1 MTGLVVLEK
10 MGMLVLLMAVGFA
23 AAKANW
29 VGDGFNQA
37 TSRLVANVFL
47 PASILSS
54 VIGVAPLFSGKE
66 LAVVIAGTFVLFGL
80 CAAGG
85 LVVSKVVPM
94 PKQDQLVAWLSIFFM
109 NNVFVGFP
117 VVQAIFGEEALFCAS
132 LTNIPFNI
140 LLFSIGVSR
149 LRAGQGQGRV
159 TIREVFSPGL
169 IATLVAVVVF
179 PVPSLLGDTIK
190 SLANGTVPLS
200 MIIIGVSLSH
210 VPILDAFK
218 DWKAYLV
225 SLGRLVLC
233 PILTY
238 FVLGL
243 FLEGTT
249 LGVMV
254 AVAACPSAAM
264 ITILSLRYGI
274 DDTFASRVNFLSTI
288 LCAVTL
294 PIMTYFLL

>member
-1 MTGLVVLEK
+1 MNDESMVKSICMDADDIERAVTRMAHQILEANKGADNIALVGIVTRGDLLAK
-10 MGMLVLLMAVGFA
+10 MLVHKIEEIEGVKVPLGKLDISFYRDDFMR
-23 AAKANW
+23 N
-29 VGDGFNQA
+29 
-37 TSRLVANVFL
+37 
-47 PASILSS
+47 
-54 VIGVAPLFSGKE
+54 VAP
-66 LAVVIAGTFVLFGL
+66 VLHG
-80 CAAGG
+80 
-85 LVVSKVVPM
+85 
-94 PKQDQLVAWLSIFFM
+94 
-109 NNVFVGFP
+109 
-117 VVQAIFGEEALFCAS
+117 
-132 LTNIPFNI
+132 TNIPFNI

-179 PVPSLLGDTIK
+179 LFQIPVPSLLGDTIK

-254 AVAACPSAAM
+254 AIAACPSAAM

>member
-54 VIGVAPLFSGKE
+54 VIGVAPLF
-66 LAVVIAGTFVLFGL
+66 
-80 CAAGG
+80 
-85 LVVSKVVPM
+85 SKVVPM

-179 PVPSLLGDTIK
+179 LFQIPVPSLLGDTIK

-254 AVAACPSAAM
+254 AIAACPSAAM

>member
-85 LVVSKVVPM
+85 LVVSKLVPM

-132 LTNIPFNI
+132 LTNT
-140 LLFSIGVSR
+140 SCS
-149 LRAGQGQGRV
+149 
-159 TIREVFSPGL
+159 SPS
-169 IATLVAVVVF
+169 A
-179 PVPSLLGDTIK
+179 S
-190 SLANGTVPLS
+190 
-200 MIIIGVSLSH
+200 
-210 VPILDAFK
+210 
-218 DWKAYLV
+218 
-225 SLGRLVLC
+225 
-233 PILTY
+233 
-238 FVLGL
+238 
-243 FLEGTT
+243 
-249 LGVMV
+249 
-254 AVAACPSAAM
+254 AACGRGRARAA
-264 ITILSLRYGI
+264 
-274 DDTFASRVNFLSTI
+274 
-288 LCAVTL
+288 
-294 PIMTYFLL
+294 

>member
-1 MTGLVVLEK
+1 M
-10 MGMLVLLMAVGFA
+10 
-23 AAKANW
+23 
-29 VGDGFNQA
+29 
-37 TSRLVANVFL
+37 
-47 PASILSS
+47 
-54 VIGVAPLFSGKE
+54 
-66 LAVVIAGTFVLFGL
+66 
-80 CAAGG
+80 
-85 LVVSKVVPM
+85 
-94 PKQDQLVAWLSIFFM
+94 
-109 NNVFVGFP
+109 
-117 VVQAIFGEEALFCAS
+117 
-132 LTNIPFNI
+132 
-140 LLFSIGVSR
+140 
-149 LRAGQGQGRV
+149 
-159 TIREVFSPGL
+159 
-169 IATLVAVVVF
+169 AVVVF
-179 PVPSLLGDTIK
+179 LFQIPVPSLLGDTIK

-254 AVAACPSAAM
+254 AIAACPSAAM